1 MWMHSNQHTV
11 YYCCKFFV
19 SSSVT
24 QKDIHTKMILHSLHI
39 FLYWQ
44 KTQTAVCEF
53 TTRSRE
59 MITVHLWFKY
69 TRINMQKST
78 IEKQPTT
85 ISHKNTSRM
94 SRLISPP
101 SVTHTEYYFA
111 ICKAASY
118 SATIWQTERRL
129 NTTKPSRRFLHIS
142 CRWTLNCTSG
152 QGCKTTA

>member
-44 KTQTAVCEF
+44 TTQTVVCEF

-101 SVTHTEYYFA
+101 SVTHTET
-111 ICKAASY
+111 CV
-118 SATIWQTERRL
+118 RL
-129 NTTKPSRRFLHIS
+129 LCNM
-142 CRWTLNCTSG
+142 
-152 QGCKTTA
+152 QGCFLQCHHLADWETFEHNKTFKTFFAHFMQMNSKLYKWTGL